1 MNKTHQPS
9 AGNNARRE
17 ATVSCWLC
25 GVRLH
30 SGQMVPDG
38 GSACDDIRWY
48 CRDAGACTDRWT
60 TSRRTLAQT
69 GASEE
74 HEGNDGIGSEASAV
88 DPVDPVSFSDLDG
101 EISALPTP
109 PG

>member
-1 MNKTHQPS
+1 MNKTPRPA
-9 AGNNARRE
+9 AGNKARQE
-17 ATVSCWLC
+17 AIVSCWMC

-48 CRDAGACTDRWT
+48 CRDAAACTERWT

-69 GASEE
+69 DAGEQDEAPDDIS
-74 HEGNDGIGSEASAV
+74 SEAGAVDAV
-88 DPVDPVSFSDLDG
+88 DPVISGSLDT